1 MKKRRLLLLGRRT
14 AGRGVGLCLF
24 LIATILSR
32 PVLSTIPSTG
42 LYVGW
47 TGHDNLGDEAL
58 YRISVD
64 VLKHVHLALKKDPY
78 APPFSIVTVH
88 PNNFNQYM
96 CPLHHYNGYDIVIM
110 GGGSILDDSEYHCP
124 LSHKLPT
131 FAFGTGWYGLSPR
144 YYVEHEQ
151 MIQDMIKGTTIPFG
165 RAIASIVSAEKIE
178 VLQRMKHVRFGGVR
192 TKWTLDLL
200 KELAFRAPRA
210 TRGSERGDSSR
221 VPPSPSPPMTNLRVT
236 GDGGLLGRWWA
247 EQVLDIDERIR
258 CSARLRN
265 AILPR
270 PCRSFL
276 QPGCAVGA
284 TDSRDVRSYS
294 NKGESG
300 AHRALFPPVFDRPT
314 IILNFATC
322 KGSEFEFHSCG
333 DHGILAD
340 ATVRAMRFLVG
351 LGWDIVFFAMDP
363 KDANVVKEMHRR
375 TAESF
380 GSMRQSVKL
389 LDVVPDLPHLLA
401 LLESASMT
409 ISYRLHGAIFSCAM
423 GTPFVHLAY
432 QYKGIAFPNE
442 LSRLLHP
449 QPTPQDAEK
458 KNERTLNYRSE
469 VRSSDFGT
477 LSTHKIV
484 DAAKRGS
491 GLGAKLI
498 LKAVDAVSPSRSN
511 TNSSAL
517 LRACA
522 RAVSHSEG
530 AFFEETFRFLRAA
543 SQ

>member
-1 MKKRRLLLLGRRT
+1 
-14 AGRGVGLCLF
+14 
-24 LIATILSR
+24 
-32 PVLSTIPSTG
+32 
-42 LYVGW
+42 
-47 TGHDNLGDEAL
+47 
-58 YRISVD
+58 
-64 VLKHVHLALKKDPY
+64 
-78 APPFSIVTVH
+78 
-88 PNNFNQYM
+88 M

-124 LSHKLPT
+124 LSYSEKLPT

-200 KELAFRAPRA
+200 KELAFRAPR
-210 TRGSERGDSSR
+210 
-221 VPPSPSPPMTNLRVT
+221 
-236 GDGGLLGRWWA
+236 
-247 EQVLDIDERIR
+247 
-258 CSARLRN
+258 
-265 AILPR
+265 
-270 PCRSFL
+270 
-276 QPGCAVGA
+276 
-284 TDSRDVRSYS
+284 
-294 NKGESG
+294 
-300 AHRALFPPVFDRPT
+300 
-314 IILNFATC
+314 
-322 KGSEFEFHSCG
+322 FEFHSCG

-363 KDANVVKEMHRR
+363 KDANIVKEMYRR

-469 VRSSDFGT
+469 VRSSDFGA

-498 LKAVDAVSPSRSN
+498 LKAVDAVSPGL
-511 TNSSAL
+511 SAGMGL
-517 LRACA
+517 
-522 RAVSHSEG
+522 G
-530 AFFEETFRFLRAA
+530 
-543 SQ
+543 